1 MKKLLALTAVFFFV
15 FTIAGSAALFSDVNG
30 HWAEPYIEALTM
42 EGVINGVSDNSFAPT
57 APSRESS
64 F

>member
-42 EGVINGVSDNSFAPT
+42 EGVINGVSDNSFAPDISVT
-57 APSRESS
+57 SEQ